1 VPATAGA
8 APAAPATRRCE
19 LPHCP
24 RARSAGTL
32 VSCCS
37 GRDARGA
44 RALQDA
50 RAKATGTRR
59 VVRMTQ
65 DADGNMRV
73 ESSEHDL
80 EDELDWFAQAR
91 VGSRCAQGRAA

>member
-1 VPATAGA
+1 
-8 APAAPATRRCE
+8 
-19 LPHCP
+19 
-24 RARSAGTL
+24 
-32 VSCCS
+32 
-37 GRDARGA
+37 
-44 RALQDA
+44 
-50 RAKATGTRR
+50 
-59 VVRMTQ
+59 MTQ

>member
-1 VPATAGA
+1 
-8 APAAPATRRCE
+8 
-19 LPHCP
+19 
-24 RARSAGTL
+24 

-37 GRDARGA
+37 GRDAWGA

-50 RAKATGTRR
+50 RAKAAGTRR

-91 VGSRCAQGRAA
+91 VGSRCAQGRAALSCAGRDGQPGRGAI